1 MNRRELFLALAAA
14 GVAFPALAR
23 AAASGGAAADA
34 ATTARDLWLYG
45 LPIVEMATTRARHLK
60 AGGGINRL
68 LHTRK
73 LADHQFRTVTTPN
86 NDTLYSFAW
95 LDLTNGPV
103 TLTVPPLDRY
113 WSVALMDMFTNNNAV
128 LGTRTVGG
136 QGGTFT
142 IVGPGQA
149 GGGPGTVRSATP
161 HAWLLLRLLT
171 DGGDDLPVTHAL
183 QDRFSLTGPA
193 GAPPPAHAPRE
204 AAPAD
209 YFASLTTLLEADPPP
224 ATDLRMLAGL
234 KTLKTDSPEVAAGVQ
249 QARAIAQM
257 AKGRQAY
264 VQGWSYTRPNLGDY
278 DQDYLYRAIIALLG
292 LGALPVAEAM
302 YMRAEGD
309 SGGLFRGD
317 DLYRLSLPARM
328 PLDSFWSLSMYE
340 VVEDGQ
346 QFFTA
351 NPLNRY
357 SIGDRTRGLKRNA
370 DGSVDLWIGRAD
382 PGGERS
388 ANWLPAPK
396 AGPFSLTM
404 RTYLPR
410 AELLDGRWRLPAI
423 EKA

>member
-14 GVAFPALAR
+14 GIAPQALAQ
-23 AAASGGAAADA
+23 AAAGTGDPSA
-34 ATTARDLWLYG
+34 TARDLWLYG
-45 LPIVEMATTRARHLK
+45 LPLVEMATTRARHLK
-60 AGGGINRL
+60 AGGQVNRL
-68 LHTRK
+68 QHTRE
-73 LADHQFRTVTTPN
+73 LADHDFRTVTTPN

-95 LDLTNGPV
+95 LDLTKGPV

-113 WSVALMDMFTNNNAV
+113 WSVALMDMYTNNNAV
-128 LGTRTVGG
+128 LGTRTVGS

-142 IVGPGQA
+142 IVGPGQP
-149 GGGPGTVRSATP
+149 GGGSETIRSATP

-171 DGGDDLPVTHAL
+171 DGGDDLPATHAL
-183 QDRFSLTGPA
+183 QDRFKVTGPA
-193 GAPPPAHAPRE
+193 GETPPLYAERGAQPV
-204 AAPAD
+204 D
-209 YFASLTTLLEADPPP
+209 YFMSLIKQLEADPPP
-224 ATDLRMLAGL
+224 ATDIRMLSRL
-234 KTLKTDSPEVAAGVQ
+234 RTIKLDSPETAAGVQ

-257 AKGRQAY
+257 AKGRQSY

-309 SGGLFRGD
+309 SGGLFEGD
-317 DLYRLSLPARM
+317 GLYRLSLPAKM
-328 PLDSFWSLSMYE
+328 PLDAFWSLSMYE

-351 NPLNRY
+351 NPIGRY
-357 SIGDRTRGLKRNA
+357 SIGDRTKGLKRNA
-370 DGSVDLWIGRAD
+370 DGSVDLWIGRSD

-396 AGPFSLTM
+396 SGPFSLTM

-410 AELLDGRWRLPAI
+410 AELLDGRWRLPAVV
-423 EKA
+423 KA